1 MLDNSKDILYI
12 VISFCIIWVTVFI
25 CYMFYYAARILKNVN
40 SIVEE
45 FRLRLQRITETIN
58 SIQEKVEGIASI
70 IGMAKETAGGMVK
83 NFITKKARNF
93 MDDKMDDFGDVA
105 KDAVDRAMEAA
116 QKKVKKVAKKMKK

>member
-1 MLDNSKDILYI
+1 MLENSKDILYI
-12 VISFCIIWVTVFI
+12 VISFCIIWVTVFL
-25 CYMFYYAARILKNVN
+25 CYVFYYVARILRNVN
-40 SIVEE
+40 TIVEE
-45 FRLRLQRITETIN
+45 FRLRLQRITDTIN
-58 SIQEKVEGIASI
+58 SIQEKVEGIAGI

-116 QKKVKKVAKKMKK
+116 QKKVKKVAKRMKK